1 FVARLPRMR
10 ACAITAPRRLELLDV
25 AAPELGPFD
34 VRIRPAA
41 VGVCGTDFHIFAGE
55 SNFRFDQQGRQIPFE
70 EQPQVL
76 GHEITGTVIEVGKA
90 VHDLRVGARVV
101 VDQGRN
107 CVSERRDPRCEYC
120 ATGHSHQCEFFEEH
134 GITGL
139 PGGFAEELVTPAINC
154 VEIRSELPFAE
165 AVMTEPIGCVLH
177 STDFGVRANTR
188 YRLDPGAAA
197 SERVRTVAILGAGP
211 AGLLFVQVLRAHY
224 AFDGPIVISDPSPH
238 KRALAAR
245 LGAIAVP
252 PEELQQAVLQHSH
265 GRRAELLVEA
275 TGCGHVFP
283 VAADVIRKQATVL
296 LYGVGHGTA
305 PLEHLTLL
313 QWKEAVLITTVGASG
328 GFDDDGTP
336 TIYRQGLELLERG
349 AVQVRDLV
357 THRYAGLAAVPD
369 AFTGDSA
376 KPDYVKGIATL
387 AN

>member
-1 FVARLPRMR
+1 MR

-25 AAPELGPFD
+25 EAPQLGPFD
-34 VRIRPAA
+34 VRIEPNA

-55 SNFRFDQQGRQIPFE
+55 SNFRFREDGSQIPFE
-70 EQPQVL
+70 EWPQIL
-76 GHEITGTVIEVGKA
+76 GHEITGTVVETGKA
-90 VHDLRVGARVV
+90 VTDLRVGARVV

-107 CVSERRDPRCEYC
+107 CVSERREPRCEYC

-139 PGGFAEELVTPAINC
+139 PGGFAEQLVTPAINC
-154 VEIRSELPFAE
+154 IEIRSDLPFAE

-188 YRLDPGAAA
+188 YRLGPAASE
-197 SERVRTVAILGAGP
+197 SERVRTVVILGAGP
-211 AGLLFVQVLRAHY
+211 AGLLFVQVLRSRY
-224 AFDGPIVISDPSPH
+224 AFDGPVLVSDPSAH
-238 KRALAAR
+238 KRAMAAR
-245 LGAIAVP
+245 LGAIAVA
-252 PEELQQAVLQHSH
+252 PEELQQAVLQHSR

-283 VAADVIRKQATVL
+283 VAADIIRKQATVL

-328 GFDDDGTP
+328 GFDDDGKP

-349 AVQVRDLV
+349 DVRVRDLV
-357 THRYAGLAAVPD
+357 THRYAGLENVPD

-376 KPDYVKGIATL
+376 TEGYIKGVATFGC
-387 AN
+387 